1 MNNGKWKL
9 GRVESQIK
17 GKDGI
22 LRGFKIR
29 TGNGYIVKHP
39 VQVVADLEIGT
50 QLQPQN
56 TGLTQERQSF
66 EHSSYLDEQQRLQ
79 QRTG

>member
-1 MNNGKWKL
+1 MVLFEDSIMNNGKWKL
-9 GRVESQIK
+9 GRIESQIK

-56 TGLTQERQSF
+56 TGLT
-66 EHSSYLDEQQRLQ
+66 H
-79 QRTG
+79 